1 MNTITIKKKP
11 SEIFKSGEME
21 WIQSKLYERNDQTIV
36 GCCMIGA
43 MEYAGLLVLP
53 LVLPM
58 SYMNISIDNRISQ
71 LADHIQSRLG
81 YPGLAEWNDAPERT
95 KEEVIA
101 MLERFD
107 L

>member
-1 MNTITIKKKP
+1 MSIVSINKKP
-11 SEIFKSGEME
+11 SELFKSGDME

-43 MEYAGLLVLP
+43 MEYVGLLQLP
-53 LVLPM
+53 IYCLSNVNERVIRLV
-58 SYMNISIDNRISQ
+58 
-71 LADHIQSRLG
+71 DHIKYKLG
-81 YPGLAEWNDAPERT
+81 YPGVAEWNDAPGRT
-95 KEEVIA
+95 QEEVIA